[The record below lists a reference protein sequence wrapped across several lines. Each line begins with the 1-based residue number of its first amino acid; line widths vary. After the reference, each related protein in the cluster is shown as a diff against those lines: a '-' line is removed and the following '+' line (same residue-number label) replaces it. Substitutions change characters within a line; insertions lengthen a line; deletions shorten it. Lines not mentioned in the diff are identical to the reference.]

1 MARALSKKEVTM
13 RSSAISF
20 EVCSGPLSDL
30 QLEADSAPERVT
42 VTNGEADQQR
52 LLLAEATLQ
61 LTDAYGNAV
70 REAGLRVC
78 VSVQWPEGSE
88 AAANGGVLPQLESS
102 IGKLDRQTDRHG
114 RVSFGSLS
122 VKQGS
127 GKACNDENQPANT
140 QGNAMACVLS
150 ITVSAGQHDG

>member
-1 MARALSKKEVTM
+1 M

-30 QLEADSAPERVT
+30 QLELDSAPERVT

-61 LTDAYGNAV
+61 LTDTFGNAV
-70 REAGLRVC
+70 HQAGVRVC

-88 AAANGGVLPQLESS
+88 AAANGGTLPQLESS
-102 IGKLDRQTDRHG
+102 VGKLEGQTDRHG

-127 GKACNDENQPANT
+127 GKACTDENQPANT
-140 QGNAMACVLS
+140 QGNAMACTLS
-150 ITVSAGQHDG
+150 ITAAADQHDG